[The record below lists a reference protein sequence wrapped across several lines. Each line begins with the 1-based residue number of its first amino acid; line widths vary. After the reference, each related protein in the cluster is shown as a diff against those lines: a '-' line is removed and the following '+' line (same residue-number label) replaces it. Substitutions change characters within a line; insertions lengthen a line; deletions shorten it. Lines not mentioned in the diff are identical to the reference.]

1 MENSEKSKNPKKLK
15 TKHMILTVSFG
26 LILFLTGLSLG
37 SIISK
42 QHSNNTPADN
52 ANSSFADSKQ
62 NTGSDKP
69 EDSKKNSDINNPD
82 NSKQDSD
89 INSDGSRQPVDSEQN
104 TNSDKLEDSKNN
116 SDINSPD
123 NSKQDSDI
131 NSDGSKQPVNSEQNT
146 NSDKL
151 EDSKNNTDIN
161 SPNNSKQDS
170 DINSDGSKQPVDS
183 EQNTNSDKPEDSKNN
198 SDINSSDNSKQDSD
212 INSDGSKQPNNSEQN
227 TNSDKP
233 EDSKNNSD
241 IDSPDN
247 SKQDSD
253 INLDGSKQPNNS
265 EHPDH
270 SNIETKPTPSPK
282 PSSAPKPTKQPAALA
297 TPIPSKKPASATSA
311 QNGSVSANGQ
321 LKVIGTNLCNS
332 DDNPIVL
339 HGISTAGIAWFPDLA
354 TKEFM
359 QTLHDEWATTV
370 FRIAMYSF
378 EGNDSYINNPE
389 WNKKKVC
396 SLIDAAIELDQYV
409 IVDWHILADG
419 NPQTYQKQA
428 IEFFT
433 YIASRYAKVPNILYE
448 ICNEPNGGVS
458 WSNNIKPYA
467 EAVIP
472 VIREYSPEAVILV
485 GTPTWSQD
493 VDAAAADPLSFDNV
507 MYSLHFYAGTHK
519 QWLRDKADTALKKG
533 LPLFVTEWGTTDASG
548 NGAVDK
554 ASTLEWLD
562 FLDQNQIS
570 WCNWSLCNKAE
581 SSALLKPSAGTT
593 GAIPESS
600 LTESGAFVKEQ
611 LLARAG
617 SKPSD
622 NAEKDTGKNTNS
634 NPSDNAEKDTG
645 KNSNSKPS
653 DNAEKD
659 TDKNSNS
666 KPSDNAE
673 KDTDKNTNSNPSDN
687 IEKDTDKNTN
697 SNPSDYVTQGGLMLY
712 SYNENRDVS
721 TNTLSPRF
729 QLKNT
734 SDNEFDLH
742 AVSFRYYY
750 TPESNVEQNFW
761 CDYADINGGSYRAIT
776 DFITAEFHSGTNS
789 YMEISFAENTGTLLP
804 GETATLQVRITNADW
819 SNYDQSNDA
828 SFNADSSSYL
838 FTEEIK

>member
-1 MENSEKSKNPKKLK
+1 MENSEKSKKSKTK
-15 TKHMILTVSFG
+15 TKHIILTVSFG
-26 LILFLTGLSLG
+26 LILFLTGLSIG

-42 QHSNNTPADN
+42 QHSDDTPANNT
-52 ANSSFADSKQ
+52 NSSFVDSKQ
-62 NTGSDKP
+62 PVENNSDQNPDSDKSNNSDQTD
-69 EDSKKNSDINNPD
+69 DSDSRQNSDINSTDNSKQPVENNSDQNPDSDKSNNSDQTENSGSKQNSDINN
-82 NSKQDSD
+82 
-89 INSDGSRQPVDSEQN
+89 
-104 TNSDKLEDSKNN
+104 TNS
-116 SDINSPD
+116 
-123 NSKQDSDI
+123 
-131 NSDGSKQPVNSEQNT
+131 
-146 NSDKL
+146 
-151 EDSKNNTDIN
+151 
-161 SPNNSKQDS
+161 
-170 DINSDGSKQPVDS
+170 
-183 EQNTNSDKPEDSKNN
+183 
-198 SDINSSDNSKQDSD
+198 
-212 INSDGSKQPNNSEQN
+212 SKQPNSSDHLN
-227 TNSDKP
+227 T
-233 EDSKNNSD
+233 
-241 IDSPDN
+241 
-247 SKQDSD
+247 
-253 INLDGSKQPNNS
+253 
-265 EHPDH
+265 
-270 SNIETKPTPSPK
+270 ETKPTPSPK
-282 PSSAPKPTKQPAALA
+282 PSSAPKPTKQPAASP
-297 TPIPSKKPASATSA
+297 TPAPSKKPTSA
-311 QNGSVSANGQ
+311 VSSDNGSVSANGQ

-332 DDNPIVL
+332 AGNPIVL

-359 QTLHDEWATTV
+359 QTLHDEWATTI

-448 ICNEPNGGVS
+448 ICNEPNGGTN

-467 EAVIP
+467 ETVIP

-493 VDAAAADPLSFDNV
+493 VDAAAADPLSFDNI

-519 QWLRDKADTALKKG
+519 QWLRDKATAALKKG
-533 LPLFVTEWGTTDASG
+533 LPLFATEWGTTDASG

-593 GAIPESS
+593 GAMPESS

-611 LLARAG
+611 MLAR
-617 SKPSD
+617 SNFKPSD
-622 NAEKDTGKNTNS
+622 NTDKSTDKDT
-634 NPSDNAEKDTG
+634 
-645 KNSNSKPS
+645 NSKPS
-653 DNAEKD
+653 DNTDKNTDKDTNSKPSNNTDKDAEKD
-659 TDKNSNS
+659 TNS
-666 KPSDNAE
+666 KPSDNTE
-673 KDTDKNTNSNPSDN
+673 
-687 IEKDTDKNTN
+687 
-697 SNPSDYVTQGGLMLY
+697 QGGLMLY

-734 SDNEFDLH
+734 SDHEIELYL
-742 AVSFRYYY
+742 VSFRYYY
-750 TPESNVEQNFW
+750 TPESDVEQNFW
-761 CDYADINGGSYRAIT
+761 CDYADINGGTYRAIT
-776 DFITAEFHSGTNS
+776 DFVTAEFHSGVES
-789 YMEISFAENTGTLLP
+789 YMEISFAENIGMLLP

-819 SNYDQSNDA
+819 SNYDQSNDS
-828 SFNADSSSYL
+828 SFNADSNSYL

>member
-15 TKHMILTVSFG
+15 TKHRILTVSFG

-69 EDSKKNSDINNPD
+69 EDSK
-82 NSKQDSD
+82 
-89 INSDGSRQPVDSEQN
+89 
-104 TNSDKLEDSKNN
+104 NN

-123 NSKQDSDI
+123 NSR
-131 NSDGSKQPVNSEQNT
+131 
-146 NSDKL
+146 
-151 EDSKNNTDIN
+151 
-161 SPNNSKQDS
+161 QDS

-183 EQNTNSDKPEDSKNN
+183 EQNSDLDKPEDSKNNTDINSPDGSKQPVDSEQNSDLDKLEDSKNN
-198 SDINSSDNSKQDSD
+198 SDINSPDNSRQDSD
-212 INSDGSKQPNNSEQN
+212 INSDGSKQSVDSEQ
-227 TNSDKP
+227 
-233 EDSKNNSD
+233 
-241 IDSPDN
+241 PD
-247 SKQDSD
+247 
-253 INLDGSKQPNNS
+253 P
-265 EHPDH
+265 PDH

-282 PSSAPKPTKQPAALA
+282 PSSAPKPTKQPAALT

-519 QWLRDKADTALKKG
+519 QWLRDKANTALKKG

-617 SKPSD
+617 S
-622 NAEKDTGKNTNS
+622 
-634 NPSDNAEKDTG
+634 NPSDNT
-645 KNSNSKPS
+645 
-653 DNAEKD
+653 EKD
-659 TDKNSNS
+659 TDKNTNS

-673 KDTDKNTNSNPSDN
+673 KDTDKNTNSTPSDN
-687 IEKDTDKNTN
+687 SEKDTDKNTN
-697 SNPSDYVTQGGLMLY
+697 S
-712 SYNENRDVS
+712 
-721 TNTLSPRF
+721 
-729 QLKNT
+729 
-734 SDNEFDLH
+734 
-742 AVSFRYYY
+742 
-750 TPESNVEQNFW
+750 
-761 CDYADINGGSYRAIT
+761 T
-776 DFITAEFHSGTNS
+776 DRKS
-789 YMEISFAENTGTLLP
+789 
-804 GETATLQVRITNADW
+804 VV
-819 SNYDQSNDA
+819 
-828 SFNADSSSYL
+828 
-838 FTEEIK
+838 

>member
-15 TKHMILTVSFG
+15 TKHRILTVSFG

-69 EDSKKNSDINNPD
+69 EDSK
-82 NSKQDSD
+82 
-89 INSDGSRQPVDSEQN
+89 
-104 TNSDKLEDSKNN
+104 NN

-123 NSKQDSDI
+123 NSR
-131 NSDGSKQPVNSEQNT
+131 
-146 NSDKL
+146 
-151 EDSKNNTDIN
+151 
-161 SPNNSKQDS
+161 QDS

-183 EQNTNSDKPEDSKNN
+183 EQNSDLDKPEDSKNNTDINSPDGSKQPVDSEQNSDLDKPEDSKNNTDINSPDGSKQPVDSEQNSDLDKLEDSKNN
-198 SDINSSDNSKQDSD
+198 SDINSPDNSRQDSD
-212 INSDGSKQPNNSEQN
+212 INSDGSKQSVDSEQ
-227 TNSDKP
+227 
-233 EDSKNNSD
+233 
-241 IDSPDN
+241 PD
-247 SKQDSD
+247 
-253 INLDGSKQPNNS
+253 P
-265 EHPDH
+265 PDH

-282 PSSAPKPTKQPAALA
+282 PSSAPKPTKQPAALT

-519 QWLRDKADTALKKG
+519 QWLRDKANTALKKG

-617 SKPSD
+617 S
-622 NAEKDTGKNTNS
+622 
-634 NPSDNAEKDTG
+634 NPSDNTEKDTD
-645 KNSNSKPS
+645 KNTNSKPS

-659 TDKNSNS
+659 TDKNTNS
-666 KPSDNAE
+666 TPSDNSEKDTDKNTNSTPSDNAE
-673 KDTDKNTNSNPSDN
+673 KDTDKNTNSNPSDH
-687 IEKDTDKNTN
+687 
-697 SNPSDYVTQGGLMLY
+697 VTQGGLMLY

-734 SDNEFDLH
+734 SDHEIDLH

-750 TPESNVEQNFW
+750 TPESDVEQNFW

-789 YMEISFAENTGTLLP
+789 YMEISFTENAGTLSP

-819 SNYDQSNDA
+819 SNYNQSNDA
-828 SFNADSSSYL
+828 SFNTDSSSYL

>member
-15 TKHMILTVSFG
+15 TKHRILTVSFG

-42 QHSNNTPADN
+42 QHSNNIPADN

-69 EDSKKNSDINNPD
+69 EDSK
-82 NSKQDSD
+82 
-89 INSDGSRQPVDSEQN
+89 
-104 TNSDKLEDSKNN
+104 NN

-123 NSKQDSDI
+123 NSRQDSD
-131 NSDGSKQPVNSEQNT
+131 T
-146 NSDKL
+146 
-151 EDSKNNTDIN
+151 
-161 SPNNSKQDS
+161 
-170 DINSDGSKQPVDS
+170 NSDGSKQPVDS
-183 EQNTNSDKPEDSKNN
+183 EQNSDLDKPEDSKNNTDINSPDGSKQPVDSEQNSDLDKPEDSKNNTDINSPDGSKQPVDSEQNSDLDKLEDSKNN

-212 INSDGSKQPNNSEQN
+212 INSPDNSRQDSDINSDGSKQPVDSEQ
-227 TNSDKP
+227 
-233 EDSKNNSD
+233 
-241 IDSPDN
+241 PD
-247 SKQDSD
+247 
-253 INLDGSKQPNNS
+253 P
-265 EHPDH
+265 PDH

-282 PSSAPKPTKQPAALA
+282 PSSAPKPTKQPAALT

-311 QNGSVSANGQ
+311 QNSSVSSNGQ

-519 QWLRDKADTALKKG
+519 QWLRDKANTALKKG

-617 SKPSD
+617 S
-622 NAEKDTGKNTNS
+622 
-634 NPSDNAEKDTG
+634 NPSDNTEKDTD
-645 KNSNSKPS
+645 KNTNSKPS

-659 TDKNSNS
+659 TDKNTNS
-666 KPSDNAE
+666 TPSDNAE
-673 KDTDKNTNSNPSDN
+673 KDTDKNTNSNPSDH
-687 IEKDTDKNTN
+687 
-697 SNPSDYVTQGGLMLY
+697 VTQGGLMLY

-734 SDNEFDLH
+734 SDHEIDLH

-750 TPESNVEQNFW
+750 TPESDVEQNFW

-789 YMEISFAENTGTLLP
+789 YMEISFTENAGTLSP

-828 SFNADSSSYL
+828 SFNTDSSSYL

>member
-15 TKHMILTVSFG
+15 TKHRILTVSFG

-69 EDSKKNSDINNPD
+69 EDSK
-82 NSKQDSD
+82 
-89 INSDGSRQPVDSEQN
+89 
-104 TNSDKLEDSKNN
+104 NN

-123 NSKQDSDI
+123 NSR
-131 NSDGSKQPVNSEQNT
+131 
-146 NSDKL
+146 
-151 EDSKNNTDIN
+151 
-161 SPNNSKQDS
+161 QDS

-183 EQNTNSDKPEDSKNN
+183 EQNSDLDKPEDSKNNTDINSPDGSKQPVDSEQNSDLDKLEDSKNN
-198 SDINSSDNSKQDSD
+198 SDINSPDNSRQDSD
-212 INSDGSKQPNNSEQN
+212 INSDGSKQSVDSEQ
-227 TNSDKP
+227 
-233 EDSKNNSD
+233 
-241 IDSPDN
+241 PD
-247 SKQDSD
+247 
-253 INLDGSKQPNNS
+253 P
-265 EHPDH
+265 PDH

-282 PSSAPKPTKQPAALA
+282 PSSAPKPTKQPAALT

-519 QWLRDKADTALKKG
+519 QWLRDKANTALKKG

-617 SKPSD
+617 S
-622 NAEKDTGKNTNS
+622 
-634 NPSDNAEKDTG
+634 NPSDNTEKDTD
-645 KNSNSKPS
+645 KNTNSKPS

-659 TDKNSNS
+659 TDKNTNS
-666 KPSDNAE
+666 TPSDNSEKDTDKNTNSTPSDNAE
-673 KDTDKNTNSNPSDN
+673 KDTDKNTNSNPSDH
-687 IEKDTDKNTN
+687 
-697 SNPSDYVTQGGLMLY
+697 VTQGGLMLY

-734 SDNEFDLH
+734 SDHEIDLH

-750 TPESNVEQNFW
+750 TPESDVEQNFW

-789 YMEISFAENTGTLLP
+789 YMEISFTENAGTLSP

-819 SNYDQSNDA
+819 SNYNQSNDA
-828 SFNADSSSYL
+828 SFNTDSSSYL

>member
-15 TKHMILTVSFG
+15 TKHRILTVSFG

-69 EDSKKNSDINNPD
+69 EDSK
-82 NSKQDSD
+82 
-89 INSDGSRQPVDSEQN
+89 
-104 TNSDKLEDSKNN
+104 NN

-123 NSKQDSDI
+123 NSR
-131 NSDGSKQPVNSEQNT
+131 
-146 NSDKL
+146 
-151 EDSKNNTDIN
+151 
-161 SPNNSKQDS
+161 QDS

-183 EQNTNSDKPEDSKNN
+183 EQNSDLDKPEDSKNNTDINSPDGSKQPVDSEQNSDLDKPEDSKNNTDINSPDGSKQPVDSEQNSDLDKLEDSKNN
-198 SDINSSDNSKQDSD
+198 SDINSPDNSRQDSD
-212 INSDGSKQPNNSEQN
+212 INSDGSKQSVDSEQ
-227 TNSDKP
+227 
-233 EDSKNNSD
+233 
-241 IDSPDN
+241 PD
-247 SKQDSD
+247 
-253 INLDGSKQPNNS
+253 P
-265 EHPDH
+265 PDH

-282 PSSAPKPTKQPAALA
+282 PSSAPKPTKQPAALT

-519 QWLRDKADTALKKG
+519 QWLRDKANTALKKG

-617 SKPSD
+617 S
-622 NAEKDTGKNTNS
+622 
-634 NPSDNAEKDTG
+634 NPSDNT
-645 KNSNSKPS
+645 
-653 DNAEKD
+653 EKD
-659 TDKNSNS
+659 TDKNTNS

-673 KDTDKNTNSNPSDN
+673 KDTDKNTNSTPSDN
-687 IEKDTDKNTN
+687 SEKDTDKNTN
-697 SNPSDYVTQGGLMLY
+697 SNPSDHVTQGGLMLY

-734 SDNEFDLH
+734 SDHEIDLH

-750 TPESNVEQNFW
+750 TPESDVEQNFW

-789 YMEISFAENTGTLLP
+789 YMEISFTENAGTLSP

-819 SNYDQSNDA
+819 SNYNQSNDA
-828 SFNADSSSYL
+828 SFNTDSSSYL